1 MLHRNRQKRKQS
13 IRLQNRPGLSAEY
26 HDKLGQYS
34 NVLKLHYTSDGLNVQ
49 SLVVREDAKELL
61 DEILRGGI

>member
-1 MLHRNRQKRKQS
+1 
-13 IRLQNRPGLSAEY
+13 
-26 HDKLGQYS
+26 
-34 NVLKLHYTSDGLNVQ
+34 VLKLHYTSDGLNVQ